1 MVPEKYSGD
10 IRAID
15 RGTSAQR
22 ARRRVSRWPRCLR
35 RRCATSH
42 APDRDVICRVLHL
55 LLMLDAR
62 FATLPVSCAILPVL
76 PGAHSVVNGPRLADW
91 LLDAVRGARAA
102 PRGPAAAAATR
113 RRRS

>member
-1 MVPEKYSGD
+1 MAPEKYSGD
-10 IRAID
+10 IRAIE

-55 LLMLDAR
+55 LLMLDAIR
-62 FATLPVSCAILPVL
+62 DVASILRNIASTA
-76 PGAHSVVNGPRLADW
+76 GAHSVVNGPRLADW